1 VPNQRIVNSAKII
14 QAQALK
20 EKGSSVYLAIGSGS
34 ASWDTEIQVNKTF
47 VSDQFTLLPTNAY
60 ADQVKLYLLNTL
72 ATQYVSGIDF
82 LFDTETGI
90 CTRVVGGAIAANAT
104 VTVVYKAIGLV
115 TAVQT
120 ALVNEVGRRRA
131 SLSYAVI
138 DNVNGSYLIN
148 GTKYSISGT
157 PTEFLIATVT
167 FPEGELTG
175 TPIRESGLFF
185 SVVPDLTSYTVT
197 RTFST
202 SKIVIDTDIQN
213 GYKTANNVVV
223 KSQNLV
229 TTYVAGTDYIL
240 DAETSEVWRLPTG
253 AITGGQIVSV
263 TYEKIA
269 SELLL
274 PADITN
280 IGTLYLAKTAP
291 TINKLA
297 EAFYTDTFLI
307 QLTR

>member
-1 VPNQRIVNSAKII
+1 MPNQRIVNSAKII

-20 EKGSSVYLAIGSGS
+20 EKGASVYVAIGSGS
-34 ASWDTEIQVNKTF
+34 NSWDTEVQENKTF
-47 VSDQFTLLPTNAY
+47 TSDQFVLLPANAY
-60 ADQVKLYLLNTL
+60 ADQVKLYLLNDL
-72 ATQYVSGIDF
+72 GTQYVKGIDF

-90 CTRVVGGAIAANAT
+90 CTRLAGGAITSGAT
-104 VTVVYKAIGLV
+104 VTVRYKAIGLV
-115 TAVQT
+115 TANQT
-120 ALVNEVGRRRA
+120 ELVEEVGRRRA
-131 SLSYAVI
+131 SLSYAVV

-157 PTEFLIATVT
+157 PTDLLIATVT

-185 SVVPDLTSYTVT
+185 SVTPELTSYTVT
-197 RTFST
+197 RTFTT
-202 SKIVIDTDIQN
+202 SKIVIDTEVQS
-213 GYKTANNVVV
+213 GYKTVSNVVV
-223 KSQNLV
+223 KSQDLV
-229 TTYVAGTDYIL
+229 TTYTLGTDYIL

-274 PADITN
+274 PADIVD